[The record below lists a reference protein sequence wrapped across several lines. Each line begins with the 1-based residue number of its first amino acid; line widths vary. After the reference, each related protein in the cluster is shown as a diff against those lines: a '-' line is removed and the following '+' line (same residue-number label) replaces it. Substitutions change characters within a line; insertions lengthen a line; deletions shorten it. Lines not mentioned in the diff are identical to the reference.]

1 MSFKN
6 TLENWFFQ
14 PKEDGSLEQQ
24 PSSQTVNQSSTADPA
39 VATPMSGDVQQYVAG
54 FREAVKQREGI
65 SVKYI
70 EFLYKTAENPKPE
83 DFKKA
88 FDFLRIMFPNATV
101 DEVLAD
107 LQLSQNLITSETQ
120 NYLNQGNNAKSRLE
134 QTREKERTQL
144 EANITGFKNEIAELE
159 TQLREKNAALSNEQ
173 SILAKLNAKFQP
185 ELDKIDRT
193 IQDVSRASEIVGGS
207 LTQVRSGIQA
217 NLK

>member
-1 MSFKN
+1 MALKD
-6 TLENWFFQ
+6 WFLQ
-14 PKEDGSLEQQ
+14 PKEGDGNSQQ
-24 PSSQTVNQSSTADPA
+24 PAPQPVSQNSTAGPA
-39 VATPMSGDVQQYVAG
+39 VTVPMSGDMQQYITG
-54 FREAVKQREGI
+54 FREAVKQRGGI
-65 SVKYI
+65 SGKYI

-88 FDFLRIMFPNATV
+88 FDFLQIMFPDATV

-107 LQLSQNLITSETQ
+107 LQKSQDLITSETQ

-134 QTREKERTQL
+134 QSRENERTGIQSR
-144 EANITGFKNEIAELE
+144 ITGLEGEIAGLQ
-159 TQLREKNAALSNEQ
+159 TQLREKNTALSNEQ
-173 SILAKLNAKFQP
+173 LALSKLNGKFQP

-207 LTQVRSGIQA
+207 LEQVRSGIQT